1 MPELPEVE
9 TIRRRLAPV
18 VEGRELTMLDIL
30 DPRWCLPLAPAEV
43 RAAVERRRV
52 ERLTR
57 RGKYLV
63 WALGGEVFLIMHLRM
78 TGTLLLDPP
87 PDSPYVRVRFGLDGG
102 AHELRFCDP
111 RRFGTGEL
119 ALGPAARDAFFAA
132 RLGLEPLDGE
142 LTGAALRAMARGR
155 RAPVK
160 AFLLDQRRIA
170 GMGNIYADEAL
181 FRAKIHPLR
190 PAGALN
196 RAQWD
201 ALATAV
207 RETLVAG
214 LAAGGATI
222 DDFRDAD
229 GVAGA
234 FQDELLVH
242 RRRGEP
248 CPECGGEVVK
258 FVAAGR
264 GTYACET
271 CQPRP
276 RARRSRPRGRAARA

>member
-1 MPELPEVE
+1 VPELPEVE
-9 TIRRRLAPV
+9 TIRRQLAPL
-18 VEGRELTMLDIL
+18 VEGRVLARLEIS
-30 DPRWCLPLAPAEV
+30 DPRWCLPLTPEALVDALEG
-43 RAAVERRRV
+43 RRV
-52 ERLTR
+52 ERLGR

-63 WALGGEVFLIMHLRM
+63 WELADEAYLLMHLRM
-78 TGTLLLDPP
+78 TGTLLYDP
-87 PDSPYVRVRFGLDGG
+87 PDSTPYERVRFALDDG
-102 AHELRFCDP
+102 HELRFCDP

-119 ALGPAARDAFFAA
+119 ALGDSARESFFAP

-142 LTGAALRAMARGR
+142 LTGPALRAMARGR

-170 GMGNIYADEAL
+170 GVGNIYADEAL
-181 FRAKIHPLR
+181 FRARIHPLR
-190 PAGALN
+190 PAGSLKA
-196 RAQWD
+196 AQWD
-201 ALATAV
+201 ALAVAV
-207 RETLVAG
+207 RETLLAG

-222 DDFRDAD
+222 DDFRHAD

-234 FQDELLVH
+234 FQNEFLVH

-248 CPECGGEVVK
+248 CPSCGGTVVK

-264 GTYACET
+264 GTYACER

-276 RARRSRPRGRAARA
+276 RIRRRGR